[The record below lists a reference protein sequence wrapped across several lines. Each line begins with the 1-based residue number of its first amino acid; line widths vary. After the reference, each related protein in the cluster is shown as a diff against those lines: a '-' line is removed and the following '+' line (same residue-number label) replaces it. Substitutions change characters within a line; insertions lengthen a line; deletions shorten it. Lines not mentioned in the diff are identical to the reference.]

1 MPPFRI
7 SARIDN
13 PRFRVTFDEDAS
25 VCYCNSVKS
34 LAGILRVHGRT
45 IGARRLHAL
54 VGPDDRRRP
63 RTSRRES
70 SFEGA
75 HITRLQYARQ
85 RTRPVQR
92 TSNVHGERPPD
103 DEPAFLRAYFD
114 DVRAGRGNL
123 SPHIRAYLYYV
134 SARSWRL
141 REENRSHANTP
152 VPRFTPPQDPWHGMN
167 LVTVL
172 HYTPTRTVPPRRSTS
187 THPMF
192 LRSRG
197 V

>member
-34 LAGILRVHGRT
+34 LAGILRVHSRT
-45 IGARRLHAL
+45 IGVRSLHAL
-54 VGPDDRRRP
+54 VGPDDRRGS
-63 RTSRRES
+63 RTSRREC

-75 HITRLQYARQ
+75 HITRLQYTRQ

-92 TSNVHGERPPD
+92 TSNIHGERPPD

-123 SPHIRAYLYYV
+123 SPYVRAYLYYV
-134 SARSWRL
+134 RTRSWRL
-141 REENRSHANTP
+141 REENRSHP
-152 VPRFTPPQDPWHGMN
+152 DLRFTPHRDPSHGMN
-167 LVTVL
+167 IVTVL
-172 HYTPTRTVPPRRSTS
+172 HYNPTRIVPPRRSTS
-187 THPMF
+187 MHIMS
-192 LRSRG
+192 LRSRRMQT
-197 V
+197 